1 MSLRE
6 WFSKKPTPLP
16 TDALESA
23 GLGRDESTQP
33 IQPGALYAK
42 LVGVAGA
49 GLGSRKS
56 ARHDRREMLYAV
68 VRDAMTRV
76 GVLAA
81 NYKFKVL
88 SLDSQGR
95 QYLIMMDL
103 ARQQSLQM
111 QRLAEVENLIARNA
125 KDWHEILV
133 TGVYWRFN
141 NYVIA
146 GLTPL
151 PGDAAAASP
160 PDSAAAVVT
169 PAVQAP
175 PPAPAPHPQS
185 EALAQELAAFK
196 QAAEFRASNPAA
208 VPAPRPVHSQPVFQD
223 TQITD
228 AEPPLGGTQ
237 YGDLN

>member
-1 MSLRE
+1 
-6 WFSKKPTPLP
+6 
-16 TDALESA
+16 
-23 GLGRDESTQP
+23 
-33 IQPGALYAK
+33 
-42 LVGVAGA
+42 
-49 GLGSRKS
+49 
-56 ARHDRREMLYAV
+56 
-68 VRDAMTRV
+68 MTRV

-141 NYVIA
+141 NFVIA
-146 GLTPL
+146 GLTPQ
-151 PGDAAAASP
+151 PGDAAATP
-160 PDSAAAVVT
+160 PQIPAAAVVAPAVVA

-175 PPAPAPHPQS
+175 PPAPAAHPDS

-196 QAAEFRASNPAA
+196 QAAEHRASNPAA
-208 VPAPRPVHSQPVFQD
+208 APARRPVHSQPVFQD
-223 TQITD
+223 TQITEF
-228 AEPPLGGTQ
+228 EPPLGGTQ